1 MFISVYLCMHLHI
14 CVCVCVYVCVLVAQS
29 CCLFVTS
36 WTVAHQIPLSL
47 EFSRQEY
54 WSGLLFLSPGDLP
67 EPGIEPGSPALQA
80 DSLLSEPPRKPCICP
95 NVLVIVYRCGTNAPV
110 YLCTFFCVYVCLNM
124 YVGLCVY
131 ECICY
136 TCIYK
141 SSHVWI
147 HVDMLAHI
155 SVSLYTCI
163 CVLMCICMCPVRQIL
178 ASSMKELSALSKKK
192 GYVKTVRPP
201 SLEEIKKRRERF
213 RDGSG
218 MVNCVRTWKVT

>member
-1 MFISVYLCMHLHI
+1 MEVNRHTFWMEIPWMKIRMHE
-14 CVCVCVYVCVLVAQS
+14 
-29 CCLFVTS
+29 
-36 WTVAHQIPLSL
+36 SL
-47 EFSRQEY
+47 N
-54 WSGLLFLSPGDLP
+54 
-67 EPGIEPGSPALQA
+67 QA
-80 DSLLSEPPRKPCICP
+80 ESLLLGS
-95 NVLVIVYRCGTNAPV
+95 VIVYRCGTNAPV